1 VNVVTIQREA
11 NVTRGMSEGI
21 FSWLRLFG
29 AAVPPREPDHDEDEE
44 DKEDGG
50 AEDDDREPAVIRV
63 PDEG

>member
-1 VNVVTIQREA
+1 
-11 NVTRGMSEGI
+11 VTRGMSEGI